1 MPPGGAASQQ
11 HRRGVL
17 CATLC
22 RHPPPAPAIP
32 PVRWYF
38 DFISPFAY
46 LQHEVL
52 LRDQPHLRL
61 DYRPVLFAGLLKHWG
76 GKGPAEIPAKREVT
90 YRHCQWL
97 AEQHG
102 IGMKFPP
109 AHPFNPL
116 PALRLA
122 IALRCT
128 PVCVTRLFR
137 AIYADGADL
146 SRAADWEGVCRQ
158 LGVTDAAT
166 HIAQIW
172 VKEQLR
178 ANTDEAAAAGVFG
191 VPTLAVGGQLFW
203 GLDMTGMALEY
214 LQNPARFSE
223 GEYRRLATLPVGQAR
238 RI

>member
-1 MPPGGAASQQ
+1 MPE
-11 HRRGVL
+11 
-17 CATLC
+17 
-22 RHPPPAPAIP
+22 
-32 PVRWYF
+32 VRWYF

-52 LRDQPHLRL
+52 LRERPELRRA
-61 DYRPVLFAGLLKHWG
+61 YRPVLFAGLLKHWG
-76 GKGPAEIPAKREVT
+76 GKGPAEIPSKREAT

-97 AEQHG
+97 AEQRG
-102 IGMKFPP
+102 IAMKFPP

-122 IALRCT
+122 IALRCA
-128 PVCVTRLFR
+128 PDGVTRLFR

-146 SRAADWEGVCRQ
+146 SQAADWDDICRQ
-158 LGVTDAAT
+158 SGVADAAER
-166 HIAQIW
+166 IARPW
-172 VKEQLR
+172 VKDELR

-203 GLDMTGMALEY
+203 GLDMTEMALE
-214 LQNPARFSE
+214 LLDNPARFNA
-223 GEYRRLATLPVGQAR
+223 GEYRRLAHLPVGQAR

>member
-1 MPPGGAASQQ
+1 MPE
-11 HRRGVL
+11 
-17 CATLC
+17 
-22 RHPPPAPAIP
+22 
-32 PVRWYF
+32 VRWYF

-52 LRDQPHLRL
+52 LRERPQLRRA
-61 DYRPVLFAGLLKHWG
+61 YRPVLFAGLLKHWG

-90 YRHCQWL
+90 YRHCQYL

-102 IGMKFPP
+102 IAMKFPP

-122 IALRCT
+122 IALRCA
-128 PVCVTRLFR
+128 PEGVTRLFR

-158 LGVTDAAT
+158 LGAADAAER
-166 HIAQIW
+166 IARPR
-172 VKEQLR
+172 VKDQLR

-191 VPTLAVGGQLFW
+191 VPTLAVGGQIFW
-203 GLDMTGMALEY
+203 GLDMTGMALEC
-214 LQNPARFSE
+214 LHNPKRFSE
-223 GEYRRLATLPVGQAR
+223 GEYLRLANLPVGQAR